1 MEGSAAVSLMGKYVG
16 KNANEFIAESTRYFI
31 ENAGNETA
39 MTTMQKSMPKTY
51 EHLTSVM
58 NADPILNESQF
69 LTLVYGD

>member
-1 MEGSAAVSLMGKYVG
+1 
-16 KNANEFIAESTRYFI
+16 
-31 ENAGNETA
+31 